1 MDLEALKKY
10 LNEND
15 TYAKSGRIRLTEL
28 REGYAEAILDVNEN
42 SLNAL
47 KFVQGGAIFTL
58 ADMAFAGASNSW
70 GEKAV
75 AMNSTV
81 VFLRPGTGKQLK
93 AATSLVH
100 KGRRSCIFDILITD
114 ECGESVAK
122 ITSTGFFFEK

>member
-1 MDLEALKKY
+1 
-10 LNEND
+10 
-15 TYAKSGRIRLTEL
+15 
-28 REGYAEAILDVNEN
+28 
-42 SLNAL
+42 
-47 KFVQGGAIFTL
+47 
-58 ADMAFAGASNSW
+58 MAFAGASNSW

-75 AMNSTV
+75 AMNSSV

-100 KGRRSCIFDILITD
+100 KGRRSCIFDILVTD